1 MTSPKIR
8 RPTIYYQRL
17 MENKQR
23 YVAFV
28 MVITGIILL
37 TMSTGYYLYSGLAR
51 ANLHGLDYDVSL
63 EPTNQLQILAKAI
76 PSVQWESPRWA
87 KVSDF
92 PKRLAINEYDSTDT
106 TKLGSET
113 GAAPYPIRLLMP
125 SISLSSPIKEL
136 KIVNLGDNRAW
147 ETPKDVVGHIPS
159 TARPGENGNVYLF
172 GHLHSP
178 IKGEGS
184 VFKRLPAIPDL
195 LKKGEN
201 IYIEITNKEYQD
213 FLYRVIET
221 KVVHKDDFSLDTTN
235 RPIVTLVACVPKYV
249 YDHRLLVIAE
259 FIGTK

>member
-1 MTSPKIR
+1 MTSTKIR

-51 ANLHGLDYDVSL
+51 ANLHELDYDVSL
-63 EPTNQLQILAKAI
+63 EPTNQLQILTETI
-76 PSVQWESPRWA
+76 PSVQWENPRWA
-87 KVSDF
+87 KVSDL
-92 PKRLAINEYDSTDT
+92 PKRLAIDEYNPTNAT
-106 TKLGSET
+106 TLSHET
-113 GAAPYPIRLLMP
+113 GTAPYPVRLLMP
-125 SISLSSPIKEL
+125 AISLSSPIKEL
-136 KIVNLGDNRAW
+136 KIVNLADDRAW
-147 ETPKDVVGHIPS
+147 ETPKDVIGHIPS
-159 TARPGENGNVYLF
+159 TARPGEKGNVYLF

-195 LKKGEN
+195 LKKGEDV
-201 IYIEITNKEYQD
+201 YIEITNQEHED
-213 FLYRVIET
+213 FLYRVVET
-221 KVVHKDDFSLDTTN
+221 KVVHKDAFSLETN
-235 RPIVTLVACVPKYV
+235 NNPIVTLVACVPKYV

-259 FIGTK
+259 LIGTK